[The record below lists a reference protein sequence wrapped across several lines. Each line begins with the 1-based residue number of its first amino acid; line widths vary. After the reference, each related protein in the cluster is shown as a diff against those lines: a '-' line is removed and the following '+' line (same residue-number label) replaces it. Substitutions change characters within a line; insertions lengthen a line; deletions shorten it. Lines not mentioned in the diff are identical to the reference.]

1 MNNPCWLLGLV
12 CDCFQGK
19 NLKALTEAPMQ
30 MEGQATPSQGFNQLG
45 KVEQVTSEDFNWAST
60 NAKIRKPPFF
70 WIPRLF
76 WIGFKRLLTDDII
89 ERAVP
94 IQQKKWGADIW
105 NNESIYIF
113 TTTHVAFNK
122 KKFSTGPHSPCWNQS
137 LLFRFQLL
145 KVPQDFVRLP
155 PVSWGELN
163 FKTGN
168 LLISWKLASNRLLA
182 TGYCRLSQD
191 I

>member
-19 NLKALTEAPMQ
+19 NLKARTEAPMQ

-113 TTTHVAFNK
+113 TTTHVALNK
-122 KKFSTGPHSPCWNQS
+122 SSQQGLIAPVGINPYFS
-137 LLFRFQLL
+137 
-145 KVPQDFVRLP
+145 
-155 PVSWGELN
+155 VSN
-163 FKTGN
+163 
-168 LLISWKLASNRLLA
+168 SWKSLRI
-182 TGYCRLSQD
+182 LSDFLQ
-191 I
+191 